1 MENHVGEIRS
11 IGLIGLGA
19 VGALYAERLM
29 RTSAQLLVIVDEAR
43 RARYAQSGVWV
54 NGVRVDF
61 PYVTPAQARPVDLL
75 IIATKAGG
83 LAGAMETAAGFVG
96 PDTLML
102 SLINGVTS
110 EGEMAAR
117 FGAEHVLYAVAQGM
131 DAVKVG
137 SRLTYAHPGMIVL
150 GEKQP
155 GPVSARVQA
164 VADCLNAH
172 GVKVVPVED
181 MVRRQWG
188 KLMLNVGI
196 NQAVMVFEGDYGTVQ
211 RPGRP
216 REVMLGAM
224 REAQQIAAK
233 EGYPIP
239 DEEFDEWVA
248 LADSLAPEG
257 KPSMRQDGE
266 AHRPSEVEL
275 FAGTMV
281 RLGRKHGVH
290 TPVNDW
296 LYDRVKA
303 MEAAY

>member
-1 MENHVGEIRS
+1 MREIRTVG
-11 IGLIGLGA
+11 IVGLGA
-19 VGALYAERLM
+19 LGVLFGSRLLSGGADVRIIA
-29 RTSAQLLVIVDEAR
+29 DKAR
-43 RARYAQSGVWV
+43 AARYRKEGVTA
-54 NGVRVDF
+54 NGVPIAF
-61 PYVTPAQARPVDLL
+61 TYVTPEEAEPVDLL
-75 IIATKAGG
+75 MFATKAGG
-83 LAGAMETAAGFVG
+83 LAGAMETAAPFVG
-96 PDTLML
+96 AETLLL
-102 SLINGVTS
+102 SVLNGITS
-110 EGEMAAR
+110 EAEIAAR
-117 FGAEHVLYAVAQGM
+117 FGAANVLYATAQGM
-131 DAVKVG
+131 DAVRVG
-137 SRLTYAHPGMIVL
+137 GAITCAHPGVIVL
-150 GEKQP
+150 GEREP

-188 KLMLNVGI
+188 KLMLNVGL

-224 REAQQIAAK
+224 REAQRIAAL

-239 DEEFDEWVA
+239 DAEFDEWVA

-281 RLGRKHGVH
+281 RLGRQHGVP

-296 LYDRVKA
+296 LYARVKE